1 MYNRAVI
8 VDQNFIL
15 RVSSGDL
22 PRSLTSL
29 TYQSL
34 GLTASDVVDMFES
47 QLISRHLDLQARLL
61 KERSESFYTIG
72 SSGHEGNVALG
83 KVFSLNDMAFLHY
96 RSGGFMVQRSKKRD
110 GSSPIYDFMLSFVAA
125 ADDPISAGRHK
136 VFGSKGLL
144 VPPQTSTIASHLPKA
159 VGAAFSINR
168 AKELKLK
175 SQMKLDEVVFCN
187 FGDASANHS
196 TSQGAFN
203 SAQWVSYR
211 GIPLPIVF
219 CCEDNG
225 IGISVNTPPNWIA
238 SSFRNRPAIK
248 YISCDGL
255 NLLDAYRGAAEAYR
269 YAKKT
274 RKPVFLHMRTV
285 RLMGH
290 AGSDMETEYKTLQAI
305 AENEAYDPLLYSAAI
320 LLDQQICTKDEI
332 LAMYE
337 SIRER
342 IQAVAEIV
350 VKKPKLSTPTDV
362 MASIVPPKRD
372 VTRFAAQA
380 KSRELLFGK
389 QFKNLDKPKNMA
401 QMLNLALADL
411 MNEQN
416 NIVLFGEDVGK
427 KGGVYHVT
435 AGLQEMFSGKRV
447 FDTLLDEQTIL
458 GNAIGMAQ
466 NGFLPIP
473 EIQFLAYFHN
483 AEDQI
488 RGEAATL
495 SFFSNGQFTNP
506 MVVRI
511 AGLAYQKGFGG
522 HFHNDNSVAAL
533 RDIPGV
539 IVVCPSNGANAVS
552 LLKKSVQLAQEEQ
565 RVVIFLE
572 PIALYMER
580 DLHEKG
586 DGLWLNTYDHNAS
599 EATFLD
605 VASHGKGRD
614 VAIVTYGNGCYLSQQ
629 AQEVLKKKHKIN
641 SKVIDL
647 QWLSPLPIDSL
658 LKEIDG
664 YSHIYIVD
672 ECRKTGSPS
681 EELITQLVERCE
693 KLPKIKRLTGHDTYI
708 PLGRSWQF
716 ILPSRDT
723 IVDGVVEFLK

>member
-8 VDQNFIL
+8 VDQNFTD

-22 PRSLTSL
+22 PQTPKSIK
-29 TYQSL
+29 YQSL
-34 GLTASDVVDMFES
+34 GLLKTEVIDLFES
-47 QLISRHLDLQARLL
+47 QLISRHLDFQARLL
-61 KERSESFYTIG
+61 KEKSESFYTIG
-72 SSGHEGNVALG
+72 SSGHEGNAALG
-83 KVFSLNDMAFLHY
+83 KVFSLKDMGFLHY
-96 RSGGFMVQRSKKRD
+96 RSGGLMIQRYKQKAASTA
-110 GSSPIYDFMLSFVAA
+110 IYDLMLSFVASSE
-125 ADDPISAGRHK
+125 DPISAGRHK
-136 VFGSKGLL
+136 VFGSKDLL
-144 VPPQTSTIASHLPKA
+144 IPPQTSTIASHLPKA

-168 AKELKLK
+168 AKELNLP
-175 SQMKLDEVVFCN
+175 SPMNDDEVIFCN

-203 SAQWVSYR
+203 SAAWVAYR
-211 GIPLPIVF
+211 GIPLPLVF

-225 IGISVNTPPNWIA
+225 IGISVNTPPNWIEE
-238 SSFRNRPAIK
+238 SFKARPAIK
-248 YISCDGL
+248 YIQCDGL
-255 NLLDAYRGAAEAYR
+255 NILDAYRGAKEAYS

-290 AGSDMETEYKTLQAI
+290 AGSDMETEYKSLKSI
-305 AENEAYDPLLYSAAI
+305 AENEAHDPLLYSAKILIDQKILTADAI
-320 LLDQQICTKDEI
+320 LSI
-332 LAMYE
+332 YE
-337 SIRER
+337 TIRGR
-342 IQAVAEIV
+342 VQAIADTAIE
-350 VKKPKLSTPTDV
+350 KAKLETASDV
-362 MASIVPPKRD
+362 MESIVPPKRA
-372 VTRFAAQA
+372 TSPYAMQGKERSA
-380 KSRELLFGK
+380 LFGK
-389 QFKNLDKPKNMA
+389 QFKNISKPKNMA

-416 NIVLFGEDVGK
+416 NIVIFGEDVGK

-435 AGLQEMFSGKRV
+435 AGLQQMFTGKRV

-473 EIQFLAYFHN
+473 EIQFLAYYHN

-522 HFHNDNSVAAL
+522 HFHNDNSLAVL
-533 RDIPGV
+533 RDIPG
-539 IVVCPSNGANAVS
+539 IILVCPSNGADAVR
-552 LLKKSVQLAQEEQ
+552 LLRTSVQLAQEEQ
-565 RVVIFLE
+565 RVVVFLE

-586 DGLWLNTYDHNAS
+586 DGLYLNDYKHAENSADY
-599 EATFLD
+599 LD
-605 VASHGKGRD
+605 VKCHGNGTEL
-614 VAIVTYGNGCYLSQQ
+614 AILSYGNGTFLSRQ
-629 AQEVLKKKHKIN
+629 AQQILEKEHKIK

-647 QWLSPLPIDSL
+647 QWLSPLPMDAIL
-658 LKEIDG
+658 REIEG
-664 YSHIYIVD
+664 FSHVYIVD

-681 EELITQLVERCE
+681 EELITGLVEACE
-693 KLPKIKRLTGHDTYI
+693 SLPKIKRLTGHDTFI

-716 ILPSRDT
+716 ILPSRDS
-723 IVDGVVEFLK
+723 IVAGVLEFLK